1 MKTLAKVF
9 ISFSP
14 KLKISILA
22 IIGILAVL
30 IYNTTALSVV
40 QATSQRGMQ
49 KKMEYIQSLSS
60 EWNKIDEI
68 YLQNEKQIEQLKKK
82 NAEIKSKQWEL
93 EKQAKEKRIEF
104 VQEYGCGIMTGR
116 CDYLK
121 VEVPQK
127 IEFRTNSEWKAKA
140 LPNVEPTLEA
150 FAREYGQDPQDFI
163 DAGKK
168 YNIKPEVILC
178 IARADSD
185 LWRAMK
191 SKNNIGNVGNNDRW
205 DTREFDT
212 IRDGIF
218 EIGKALNNWYLG
230 NKKWIQDLSRYWN
243 CEKDCQYIY
252 ASSEENWENNVM
264 NCLNF
269 LYWNI

>member
-1 MKTLAKVF
+1 MQFFSKTSNFF
-9 ISFSP
+9 IVAIVGIVATLLYWTTSVSIVHANQERDMQR
-14 KLKISILA
+14 KLD
-22 IIGILAVL
+22 
-30 IYNTTALSVV
+30 
-40 QATSQRGMQ
+40 
-49 KKMEYIQSLSS
+49 EIQSLSD
-60 EWNKIDEI
+60 ERKKIDEI
-68 YLQNEKQIEQLKKK
+68 YLQNEKEIDWLRKK
-82 NAEIKSKQWEL
+82 NVEIKTQQSEL
-93 EKQAKEKRIEF
+93 ANQAKEKRIEF

-150 FAREYGQDPQDFI
+150 FAKAYEQDPQDFI
-163 DAGKK
+163 DAGKE

-178 IARADSD
+178 IARADTD

-191 SKNNIGNVGNNDRW
+191 SKNNIWNVGNNDRW
-205 DTREFDT
+205 NIVEYATMREW
-212 IRDGIF
+212 IF
-218 EIGKALNNWYLG
+218 KIWEALNNWYLG
-230 NKKWIQDLSRYWN
+230 NKKFIQDLSRYGN
-243 CEKDCQYIY
+243 CENDCKYIY
-252 ASSEENWENNVM
+252 ASSPENWENNVM

>member
-9 ISFSP
+9 VSFSP

-22 IIGILAVL
+22 IVGIVAVL
-30 IYNTTALSVV
+30 LYNTTAISVV
-40 QATSQRGMQ
+40 HATSERSMQR
-49 KKMEYIQSLSS
+49 KLDEIQSLSS
-60 EWNKIDEI
+60 KWNELDEI
-68 YLQNEKQIEQLKKK
+68 YLSNQTRIEELNGK
-82 NAEIKSKQWEL
+82 NSEIKTQQAELADEAKQ
-93 EKQAKEKRIEF
+93 KRIEF
-104 VQEYGCGIMTGR
+104 VHEYGCEVMTWW

-127 IEFRTNSEWKAKA
+127 IEFRTNSQWQAKA

-150 FAREYGQDPQDFI
+150 FSKEYGLNPQDFI
-163 DAGKK
+163 DAWEK

-178 IARADSD
+178 IGRADSD
-185 LWRAMK
+185 LWKAMK
-191 SKNNIGNVGNNDRW
+191 SKNNIWNVGNNDRW

-212 IRDGIF
+212 MRAGIF
-218 EIGKALNNWYLG
+218 AIWEALNNGYLG
-230 NKKWIQDLSRYWN
+230 NKQTIQDLSRYGN

-252 ASSEENWENNVM
+252 ASSTENRENNVM

>member
-1 MKTLAKVF
+1 
-9 ISFSP
+9 
-14 KLKISILA
+14 
-22 IIGILAVL
+22 
-30 IYNTTALSVV
+30 
-40 QATSQRGMQ
+40 
-49 KKMEYIQSLSS
+49 
-60 EWNKIDEI
+60 
-68 YLQNEKQIEQLKKK
+68 
-82 NAEIKSKQWEL
+82 
-93 EKQAKEKRIEF
+93 
-104 VQEYGCGIMTGR
+104 MTGR

-127 IEFRTNSEWKAKA
+127 IEFRTNSEWQAKA
-140 LPNVEPTLEA
+140 LPDVEPTLES
-150 FAREYGQDPQDFI
+150 FAKEYGLDPQDFI
-163 DAGKK
+163 DAWKE

-205 DTREFDT
+205 DTREFAT

-218 EIGKALNNWYLG
+218 AIWKTLNNGYLG
-230 NKKWIQDLSRYWN
+230 NKKFIQDLSRYWN
-243 CEKDCQYIY
+243 CENDCKYIY
-252 ASSEENWENNVM
+252 ASSTENWENNVM